1 LKVGIMGG
9 TFDPIHL
16 GHLRAAENAREGLS
30 LDEVR
35 FLPAQI
41 PPHRAA
47 PASSARDRYAMVAL
61 ATALNPRFLADDL
74 ELRREGPS
82 YTVDTIAR
90 VRDERPGDEVVLI
103 VGSDT
108 YPELSTWKDH
118 DRLFRMCTVAV
129 ASRPDDGR
137 PGRAVPDE
145 PLPDGV
151 RHVPGPGLAVSAT
164 DIRRRVK
171 EGLSVR
177 YLVPE
182 TVADY
187 IAKRGLYR

>member
-1 LKVGIMGG
+1 MGG
-9 TFDPIHL
+9 TFDPIHV
-16 GHLRAAENAREGLS
+16 GHLRAAENAREALG

-35 FLPAQI
+35 FLPAQV

-47 PASSARDRYAMVAL
+47 PISSARDRFAMVAL
-61 ATALNPRFLADDL
+61 ATALHPRFVADDL

-90 VRDERPGDEVVLI
+90 LRDERPGDDVVLI

-108 YPELSTWKDH
+108 YPELSSWKEH
-118 DRLFRMCTVAV
+118 DRLLRLCTVAV
-129 ASRPDDGR
+129 VSRPDDGR
-137 PGRAVPDE
+137 PDRQSAE
-145 PLPDGV
+145 PPAAGV
-151 RHVPGPGLAVSAT
+151 RRVPGPGLAVSAT

-171 EGLSVR
+171 EGLSIR